1 MAVLPDG
8 GETPMLKRLLA
19 AFTAL
24 REPPPP
30 RIDAPP
36 AEPAKPSRG
45 AHSIVDWHGDDGRFM
60 SAEKQ
65 REALAATVSCCT
77 SPAFGRNLR
86 LGMQTSRSG
95 GAAMYAEWDSSW
107 QRPWV
112 NDGEPVD
119 RAEQWAAAVDP
130 LPPEEVA
137 ANRAAAGMRDD
148 LPAKGTRR

>member
-1 MAVLPDG
+1 MVAVLPGG
-8 GETPMLKRLLA
+8 GEAPMLKLLKRWLSA
-19 AFTAL
+19 EQPAL
-24 REPPPP
+24 PS
-30 RIDAPP
+30 PP
-36 AEPAKPSRG
+36 ADAAPEKRGRG

-65 REALAATVSCCT
+65 REALAATVSRCT

-86 LGMQTSRSG
+86 LGMQVTRSG

-130 LPPEEVA
+130 LPAEEVA

-148 LPAKGTRR
+148 LPAKGARR